1 MVEEKMMSFVK
12 TELGNLQKVLSSEI
26 DFCDGDH
33 NPAEGEPA
41 SSSRHALLKITL
53 DFLRIMKQEQ
63 LAECLLSSKNLEN
76 QQQRFLSMQR
86 NKHSQ
91 FNTLT
96 FPLKKQ
102 DLQPLAID
110 LSPS

>member
-1 MVEEKMMSFVK
+1 MSFVK

-76 QQQRFLSMQR
+76 QQQHFLSMQR
-86 NKHSQ
+86 NKQSKNQ